1 MRPLRC
7 VAVSV
12 ILKVGMLTE
21 ATEDTLG
28 SQLRSRFVFDAGL
41 VSAGMVASILGA
53 LILAFCMAIM
63 QLIQASR
70 LPLLKL
76 VDSRSQPDL
85 PLAPGHRW
93 HMFLSHSRTN
103 ESNRQQIES
112 STAMTHMP
120 PAPLQNV
127 AVWGTGQD
135 QCATIKRQLTLLM
148 PDVSIFLDVLRCS
161 NTSVT
166 CAQYW

>member
-1 MRPLRC
+1 MHSLRC

-93 HMFLSHSRTN
+93 HMFLSHSLHQRIKPS
-103 ESNRQQIES
+103 SN
-112 STAMTHMP
+112 
-120 PAPLQNV
+120 
-127 AVWGTGQD
+127 
-135 QCATIKRQLTLLM
+135 
-148 PDVSIFLDVLRCS
+148 
-161 NTSVT
+161 
-166 CAQYW
+166 